1 MKKFAISN
9 LAFKNHSTRDTLG
22 FLKDNEIDGLEIAP
36 SLIWKDPPNASKK
49 EIEAFKHLV
58 SSNGLQ
64 VIALQSLLYGKPEL
78 QLFGSFKT
86 RKNLLDHLKKM
97 TDLCVDLGGR
107 SLSFG
112 SPNNRLK
119 GKLSLDKAIS
129 IASPLFLELAE
140 YAKLVNVI
148 VCIEPVST
156 FYNCDFINNTKECIQ
171 LIETVQHS
179 NFKLLLDTGT
189 LISNQEDFNKI
200 IEKYIHLI
208 AHIHINDPQLFPP
221 SDKRR
226 EHTSI
231 ANTLRLMGYSNWLT
245 LEFMQSYKSLKQD
258 ITYGV
263 ECYR

>member
-1 MKKFAISN
+1 MKRFAISN
-9 LAFKNHSTRDTLG
+9 LAFKNHSIGDVLG
-22 FLKDNEIDGLEIAP
+22 FLKDNDIDGLEIAP
-36 SLIWKDPPNASKK
+36 SLIWEEPQNTSKK
-49 EIEAFKHLV
+49 EIAAFKHLV
-58 SSNGLQ
+58 SSSGLQ

-86 RKNLLDHLKKM
+86 QKNLLDHLKKM
-97 TDLCVDLGGR
+97 TDLCAHLGGR
-107 SLSFG
+107 SISFG

-119 GKLSLDKAIS
+119 GNLPLGKAIA
-129 IASPLFLELAE
+129 IASPLFCELAE
-140 YAKLVNVI
+140 YAKLVNII

-156 FYNCDFINNTKECIQ
+156 LYNCDFINNTKECIQ

-208 AHIHINDPQLFPP
+208 GHIHIN
-221 SDKRR
+221 

-231 ANTLRLMGYSNWLT
+231 ANTLRLMDYSNWLT

-258 ITYGV
+258 ITYGI

>member
-1 MKKFAISN
+1 MNRFAISN
-9 LAFKNHSTRDTLG
+9 LAFKNHSIGDVLS
-22 FLKDNEIDGLEIAP
+22 FLKDSGIDGLEIAP
-36 SLIWKDPPNASKK
+36 SLIWENPPHISNTDKRD
-49 EIEAFKHLV
+49 FNHLV
-58 SSNGLQ
+58 TNHGLS
-64 VIALQSLLYGKPEL
+64 VVALQSLLYGEPEL
-78 QLFGSFKT
+78 QLFGSSKT
-86 RKNLLDHLKKM
+86 QKNLLDHLKKM

-107 SLSFG
+107 SISFG

-119 GKLSLDKAIS
+119 GKLPLDKAIS
-129 IASPLFLELAE
+129 IASPLFRELAE

-148 VCIEPVST
+148 VCMEPISSL
-156 FYNCDFINNTKECIQ
+156 YNCDFINNTKECIK
-171 LIETVQHS
+171 LIESVQHS

-208 AHIHINDPQLFPP
+208 DHIHINDPQLFPP
-221 SDKRR
+221 SSKRR

-245 LEFMQSYKSLKQD
+245 LEFMQPYRTLKQD
-258 ITYGV
+258 IIYGV